1 MTHNSFFASYTISS
15 YKSQSDSVEICH
27 FCSFISAVFI
37 FLNVGLSQS
46 FCKNSFILIFFVYCT
61 VLYCSYRINVQLCP
75 KKERN
80 FNVNNCLFYVCC
92 PGDGRPSWS
101 GVVEDGGSTQ
111 DGLKRSGSFTKL
123 RESIRRSSE
132 KLVRKLKGV
141 GMEETTP
148 RNAG

>member
-80 FNVNNCLFYVCC
+80 FKFQCKQLLVLSVVQVTGV
-92 PGDGRPSWS
+92 PAGPAWWRTAGPHRTDLSAVAPSPNS
-101 GVVEDGGSTQ
+101 ES
-111 DGLKRSGSFTKL
+111 RSGEAARNWS
-123 RESIRRSSE
+123 ES
-132 KLVRKLKGV
+132 
-141 GMEETTP
+141 
-148 RNAG
+148 